1 MVFIWVNTGV
11 VEPYIPHVSTQM
23 KVPELFPTQQSSKI
37 ENEISKNLIPN
48 TIHSNAKPQSIYKA
62 NDQALDSGDP
72 VSYVYEIMSNPVFT
86 LPMTQKFSQVHEIF
100 RKKKF
105 RHIPIINEKDQMI
118 GIVSDRDVLRS
129 VGSTLDPSTPI
140 LELMRNKVLSV
151 EPDTLIRESAKV
163 MLNERIGCLP
173 VLSPTQEL
181 KGIITRSD
189 ILRVIIHKP
198 YFNLFA

>member
-23 KVPELFPTQQSSKI
+23 KVPELFPTQPSSKI
-37 ENEISKNLIPN
+37 ENEISKNLIPSN
-48 TIHSNAKPQSIYKA
+48 LHSNAKPESIYKA
-62 NDQALDSGDP
+62 NNQTIESGDP
-72 VSYVYEIMSNPVFT
+72 VTFVYEIMSSPVFT
-86 LPMTQKFSQVHEIF
+86 LPMTQKFSQVHSF
-100 RKKKF
+100 FTKKKF
-105 RHIPIINEKDQMI
+105 RHIPIVNDKDQMV
-118 GIVSDRDVLRS
+118 GILSDRDVLRS
-129 VGSTLDPSTPI
+129 IGSTLDPSTPI
-140 LELMRNKVLSV
+140 LELMRKKVLSV
-151 EPDTLIRESAKV
+151 EPDTLIRDSAKV

>member
-1 MVFIWVNTGV
+1 
-11 VEPYIPHVSTQM
+11 M

-72 VSYVYEIMSNPVFT
+72 DLMFMRSCRSVFT

-105 RHIPIINEKDQMI
+105 RHIPIINED
-118 GIVSDRDVLRS
+118 L
-129 VGSTLDPSTPI
+129 T
-140 LELMRNKVLSV
+140 
-151 EPDTLIRESAKV
+151 
-163 MLNERIGCLP
+163 ERRYNY
-173 VLSPTQEL
+173 T
-181 KGIITRSD
+181 
-189 ILRVIIHKP
+189 
-198 YFNLFA
+198 

>member
-23 KVPELFPTQQSSKI
+23 KVPILYPTQQSSEI
-37 ENEISKNLIPN
+37 ENEISKNLIPSN
-48 TIHSNAKPQSIYKA
+48 LQSNAKPQSIYKA
-62 NDQALDSGDP
+62 NDQTLESGDP

-86 LPMTQKFSQVHEIF
+86 LPMTQKFSQVHSYF
-100 RKKKF
+100 TKKKF
-105 RHIPIINEKDQMI
+105 RHIPIVNGKDQMV
-118 GIVSDRDVLRS
+118 GIISDRDVLRYS
-129 VGSTLDPSTPI
+129 GTDLDPSTPI
-140 LELMRNKVLSV
+140 LEIMRNKVLSV
-151 EPDTLIRESAKV
+151 EPDTLIRDSAKV

-173 VLSPTQEL
+173 ILSPTQEL